1 MAWSGPDGL
10 GRTGLP
16 GALYGPFGGSEIG
29 EEEMDGSR
37 VWDFVQAGR
46 LDDVAEYCRG
56 DVERVRLLH
65 RRLTFEA
72 VHDDVVP
79 ARAAAGGGR

>member
-1 MAWSGPDGL
+1 
-10 GRTGLP
+10 
-16 GALYGPFGGSEIG
+16 
-29 EEEMDGSR
+29 

-72 VHDDVVP
+72 LHDDVVP